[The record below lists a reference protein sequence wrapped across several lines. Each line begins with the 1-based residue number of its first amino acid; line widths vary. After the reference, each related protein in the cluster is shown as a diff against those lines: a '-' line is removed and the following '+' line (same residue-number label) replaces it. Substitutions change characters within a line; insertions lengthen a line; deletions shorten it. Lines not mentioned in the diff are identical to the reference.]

1 MLYAFYHIIY
11 NIMSDIGTTS
21 ILFDETRLCTDF
33 SFNDDPTIDPDD
45 TFDLTD
51 PNSSRD
57 ALQRLRILKTRNTGS
72 VAQLPITLGR
82 VRSKTLDFSSF
93 TYEQFETRRK
103 IEVLKGTN
111 KNNQTKKQQFSRLA
125 SGKKTRFMTFATKQ
139 RLQQLRESNQCT
151 ENRRDIIQT
160 AASTNGGGVLY
171 YDTSVPFHLSL

>member
-1 MLYAFYHIIY
+1 
-11 NIMSDIGTTS
+11 MSDIGTTS

-45 TFDLTD
+45 TPDLTD
-51 PNSSRD
+51 PNSTRD
-57 ALQRLRILKTRNTGS
+57 ALQRLRILKTRNTGT

-111 KNNQTKKQQFSRLA
+111 KNNQTKKQQFARLA
-125 SGKKTRFMTFATKQ
+125 SVKKQ
-139 RLQQLRESNQCT
+139 DS
-151 ENRRDIIQT
+151 
-160 AASTNGGGVLY
+160 
-171 YDTSVPFHLSL
+171 